1 MDGSCAA
8 QFFLQHY
15 DSMDKAFSCAANCTH
30 SAPSAHSVSSLFKQE
45 PNDNP
50 RITVDP
56 NVNVRVEPRTD
67 VTSEATITIAPHVFT
82 MVNINV
88 NYDSPGG
95 RQ

>member
-1 MDGSCAA
+1 MCSQLYSLGSVGA
-8 QFFLQHY
+8 L
-15 DSMDKAFSCAANCTH
+15 S
-30 SAPSAHSVSSLFKQE
+30 SSLFKQE